1 MLFEKLR
8 KCMKFTLMINV
19 NVLVFIFRFY
29 VCKFL
34 KIDFCI
40 LLK

>member
-19 NVLVFIFRFY
+19 NVLVFIFYLNYQFTAS
-29 VCKFL
+29 
-34 KIDFCI
+34 I
-40 LLK
+40 

>member
-19 NVLVFIFRFY
+19 NVLVFIS
-29 VCKFL
+29 VNLCM
-34 KIDFCI
+34 
-40 LLK
+40 

>member
-19 NVLVFIFRFY
+19 NVLVFIFY

-34 KIDFCI
+34 KIYFCI

>member
-19 NVLVFIFRFY
+19 NVLVFYLSLIH
-29 VCKFL
+29 
-34 KIDFCI
+34 I
-40 LLK
+40 

>member
-19 NVLVFIFRFY
+19 NVLVFIFY
-29 VCKFL
+29 
-34 KIDFCI
+34 I
-40 LLK
+40 LCM

>member
-19 NVLVFIFRFY
+19 NVLVFIF
-29 VCKFL
+29 VNLCL
-34 KIDFCI
+34 
-40 LLK
+40 

>member
-1 MLFEKLR
+1 MLFEKLC

-29 VCKFL
+29 VCKF
-34 KIDFCI
+34 
-40 LLK
+40 

>member
-19 NVLVFIFRFY
+19 NVLVFIFLDFMY
-29 VCKFL
+29 VNF
-34 KIDFCI
+34 
-40 LLK
+40 

>member
-19 NVLVFIFRFY
+19 NVLVFIF
-29 VCKFL
+29 
-34 KIDFCI
+34 II
-40 LLK
+40 LYM

>member
-19 NVLVFIFRFY
+19 NVLVFY
-29 VCKFL
+29 
-34 KIDFCI
+34 FCI

>member
-19 NVLVFIFRFY
+19 NVLVFIFYIFVFY
-29 VCKFL
+29 
-34 KIDFCI
+34 
-40 LLK
+40 